1 MPRIDAPT
9 IAEHRAQRRQALL
22 DAARALLAENP
33 QQPPT
38 LAAVATRAGL
48 PRSSVYEYFP
58 SRRDLL
64 LELVQEVLP
73 NWSRRVTA
81 AIAAAGSPGEKV
93 LAYATANLRLVA
105 EGEHALA
112 AALVQ
117 SVPGE
122 QVNASTQR
130 MHEQMSQPLSAAL
143 TELGL
148 PDPAVTASLVSSVVY
163 TASRMIEA
171 GSDAASVEAR
181 VRELLVPFVLGHTDA
196 TAPHRPSPVTDGG
209 DRTGRPATG

>member
-1 MPRIDAPT
+1 VPRIDAPT
-9 IAEHRAQRRQALL
+9 IAQHRAQRRRALL

-33 QQPPT
+33 HQIPT
-38 LAAVATRAGL
+38 LAAVATGAGL

-58 SRRDLL
+58 TRRDLL

-73 NWSRRVTA
+73 NWSRRVTSA
-81 AIAAAGSPGEKV
+81 MAAAGSPGEKV
-93 LAYATANLRLVA
+93 LAYVTANLRLVA

-112 AALVQ
+112 TALVQ

-122 QVNASTQR
+122 HVNASTQD

-148 PDPAVTASLVSSVVY
+148 SDPSVTAGLISSVVY

-171 GSDAASVEAR
+171 GSDATSVEAR
-181 VRELLVPFVLGHTDA
+181 VRELLGPFLLRHTDA
-196 TAPHRPSPVTDGG
+196 ASARPQL
-209 DRTGRPATG
+209 

>member
-9 IAEHRAQRRQALL
+9 IAEHRARRRRALL

-33 QQPPT
+33 HQIPT

-58 SRRDLL
+58 SQRDLL

-81 AIAAAGSPGEKV
+81 AIAAADSPGEKV
-93 LAYATANLRLVA
+93 LAYAAANLRLVA
-105 EGEHALA
+105 DGEHALA
-112 AALVQ
+112 TALIQ
-117 SVPGE
+117 LVPGE
-122 QVNASTQR
+122 QVTASTQQ
-130 MHEQMSQPLSAAL
+130 MHKQMSQPLVAAL

-148 PDPAVTASLVSSVVY
+148 PDPDATATLISAVVY

-171 GSDAASVEAR
+171 GSDLASVEAR
-181 VRELLVPFVLGHTDA
+181 VRELLAPFLLG
-196 TAPHRPSPVTDGG
+196 
-209 DRTGRPATG
+209 PARA

>member
-9 IAEHRAQRRQALL
+9 IAEHRERRRRALL
-22 DAARALLAENP
+22 DAARALLAG
-33 QQPPT
+33 QPHQIPT
-38 LAAVATRAGL
+38 LAAVASRAGL

-64 LELVQEVLP
+64 LALVQEILP
-73 NWSRRVTA
+73 NWSRRVTGA
-81 AIAAAGSPGEKV
+81 MDAVAVPGEKV
-93 LAYATANLRLVA
+93 LEYATANLRLVA

-122 QVNASTQR
+122 QVNASTQH
-130 MHEQMSQPLSAAL
+130 MHHQMSQPLTAAL

-148 PDPAVTASLVSSVVY
+148 PDPAVTASLISSIVY

-181 VRELLVPFVLGHTDA
+181 VRELLAPFLLGHA
-196 TAPHRPSPVTDGG
+196 GSAAAQPSPSR
-209 DRTGRPATG
+209 RT

>member
-9 IAEHRAQRRQALL
+9 IAQHRAQRRRALL

-33 QQPPT
+33 HQIPT
-38 LAAVATRAGL
+38 LAAVATRARL

-73 NWSRRVTA
+73 NWSRRVTGVM
-81 AIAAAGSPGEKV
+81 AAAGSPGEKV

-112 AALVQ
+112 TALIQ

-122 QVNASTQR
+122 QVNASTQD

-148 PDPAVTASLVSSVVY
+148 SDPAVTASLISSVVY

-171 GSDAASVEAR
+171 GSDAVSIEAR
-181 VRELLVPFVLGHTDA
+181 VRELLAPFLLGHTDA
-196 TAPHRPSPVTDGG
+196 AAPRRPSARTDGG
-209 DRTGRPATG
+209 

>member
-1 MPRIDAPT
+1 VPRIDAPT
-9 IAEHRAQRRQALL
+9 IAQHRAQRRRALL

-33 QQPPT
+33 HQIPT
-38 LAAVATRAGL
+38 LAAVATRARL

-73 NWSRRVTA
+73 NWSRRVTGMM
-81 AIAAAGSPGEKV
+81 AGAEGPGEKV

-112 AALVQ
+112 TALVQ

-122 QVNASTQR
+122 QVSASTQD
-130 MHEQMSQPLSAAL
+130 MHEQMSRPLSAAL

-148 PDPAVTASLVSSVVY
+148 SDPDVTAGLINSVVY

-171 GSDAASVEAR
+171 GSDATSVEAR
-181 VRELLVPFVLGHTDA
+181 VRELLAPFLLGHTGA
-196 TAPHRPSPVTDGG
+196 AAPRRPSTGTDDG
-209 DRTGRPATG
+209 

>member
-9 IAEHRAQRRQALL
+9 IAQHRAQRRRALL
-22 DAARALLAENP
+22 DATRALLAENP
-33 QQPPT
+33 HQIPT

-58 SRRDLL
+58 SQPDLL
-64 LELVQEVLP
+64 LELVQEILP

-81 AIAAAGSPGEKV
+81 AIAAADGPGEKV

-112 AALVQ
+112 TALIQ

-122 QVNASTQR
+122 QVNASTQH
-130 MHEQMSQPLSAAL
+130 MHEQMSRPLVAAL
-143 TELGL
+143 ADLGL
-148 PDPAVTASLVSSVVY
+148 PDPAVTASLISSVVY

-171 GSDAASVEAR
+171 GSDAASIEAR
-181 VRELLVPFVLGHTDA
+181 VRELFAPFLLGHDQA
-196 TAPHRPSPVTDGG
+196 
-209 DRTGRPATG
+209 

>member
-9 IAEHRAQRRQALL
+9 IAQHRAQRRRALL
-22 DAARALLAENP
+22 DAARALLTEDP
-33 QQPPT
+33 HRIPT

-58 SRRDLL
+58 SQRDIL
-64 LELVQEVLP
+64 LELVQEILP

-81 AIAAAGSPGEKV
+81 AIAAADSPGEKV
-93 LAYATANLRLVA
+93 LAYASANLRLVA

-112 AALVQ
+112 TALIQ

-122 QVNASTQR
+122 QVSASTQH
-130 MHEQMSQPLSAAL
+130 MHEQMSHPLAAAL
-143 TELGL
+143 TDLGL
-148 PDPAVTASLVSSVVY
+148 PDPSVTAGLISSIVY

-171 GSDAASVEAR
+171 GSDATAIEAR
-181 VRELLVPFVLGHTDA
+181 VRELLAPFLLGHA
-196 TAPHRPSPVTDGG
+196 GAAAPRRPSTATD
-209 DRTGRPATG
+209 DA

>member
-9 IAEHRAQRRQALL
+9 IPEHRAQRRRALL
-22 DAARALLAENP
+22 DAARALLAEQP
-33 QQPPT
+33 HQPPT

-81 AIAAAGSPGEKV
+81 AMAAAGNPGEKV
-93 LAYATANLRLVA
+93 LAYVTTNLCLVA

-112 AALVQ
+112 TALIQ

-122 QVNASTQR
+122 QVNVSTQR
-130 MHEQMSQPLSAAL
+130 MHDQMSQPLSAAL
-143 TELGL
+143 TQLGL
-148 PDPAVTASLVSSVVY
+148 PDPDVTGQLISSVVY

-171 GSDAASVEAR
+171 GLDMPSVEAR
-181 VRELLVPFVLGHTDA
+181 VRELLAPFLLGQSGPAA
-196 TAPHRPSPVTDGG
+196 T
-209 DRTGRPATG
+209 

>member
-9 IAEHRAQRRQALL
+9 IAEHRAQRRRALL

-33 QQPPT
+33 HQVPT
-38 LAAVATRAGL
+38 LAAVATRAEL
-48 PRSSVYEYFP
+48 PRSSVYEYFQ

-81 AIAAAGSPGEKV
+81 AMAAADNPGEKV
-93 LAYATANLRLVA
+93 LAYASANLRLVA

-112 AALVQ
+112 TALVQ

-122 QVNASTQR
+122 QVNASTQH
-130 MHEQMSQPLSAAL
+130 MHEQMSQPLAAAL

-148 PDPAVTASLVSSVVY
+148 ADPSATASLISSIVY

-171 GSDAASVEAR
+171 GSDPSSVETR
-181 VRELLVPFVLGHTDA
+181 VHELLAPFLLGHTDA
-196 TAPHRPSPVTDGG
+196 AAPAKRP
-209 DRTGRPATG
+209 

>member
-9 IAEHRAQRRQALL
+9 VAQHRAQRRRALL

-33 QQPPT
+33 HHAPT
-38 LAAVATRAGL
+38 LAAVAVRAGL
-48 PRSSVYEYFP
+48 PRSSVYEYFR
-58 SRRDLL
+58 SRDDLL

-73 NWSRRVTA
+73 NWSRRVTDA
-81 AIAAAGSPGEKV
+81 MAAADSPGEQV
-93 LAYATANLRLVA
+93 LAYAAANLRLVA

-112 AALVQ
+112 TALIE

-143 TELGL
+143 SALGL
-148 PDPAVTASLVSSVVY
+148 PDPTATAGLIGSVVY
-163 TASRMIEA
+163 TASRMIET
-171 GSDAASVEAR
+171 GSDATAIEER
-181 VRELLVPFVLGHTDA
+181 VRELLAPFLLGRA
-196 TAPHRPSPVTDGG
+196 V
-209 DRTGRPATG
+209 